1 MGSRAV
7 VAGIAVALVVTGCS
21 LLELSPEE
29 EEDAYLL
36 RVAQAESSWLEASDR
51 FDRALSASYGTRGV
65 FLRAIDDAGLAEGAR
80 ESLDAAEALT
90 APESLAV
97 DHEYWLV
104 FRRAI
109 VDLEPGLIAAIQAG
123 DTLGVIAARQ
133 AFGEVE
139 GDFLLSI
146 GRQFCVHLQ
155 AVDATEDCPADQNLA
170 GGEYGQ
176 AVFGALREYAIR
188 SGPLFFTGVELNP
201 TQRAAYLDVVQP
213 KIEQLLLSAGNRLR
227 ALDPPT
233 EFADDHDVLLAYFD
247 DQHATAV
254 AITAANAAGDDTRV
268 LELYEQY
275 TVVTER
281 LQGALSDAARPIV
294 DPAF

>member
-1 MGSRAV
+1 MGLRAV

-21 LLELSPEE
+21 FLELSPEQR
-29 EEDAYLL
+29 EDAYLL
-36 RVAQAESSWLEASDR
+36 RVAQAESFWLEASGR
-51 FDRALSASYGTRGV
+51 FDRALGASYGTRGV

-80 ESLDAAEALT
+80 RSLDAAEALT
-90 APESLAV
+90 PPETLAA
-97 DHEYWLV
+97 DHELWLV

-109 VDLEPGLIAAIQAG
+109 VELEPELVAAIQAG

-146 GRQFCVHLQ
+146 GRQFCVHLN
-155 AVDATEDCPADQNLA
+155 AVDPTEDCPADQNLA

-188 SGPLFFTGVELNP
+188 TGPLFFTGVELNP
-201 TQRAAYLDVVQP
+201 TQRAGYLDAVQP
-213 KIEQLLLSAGNRLR
+213 QIEQLLLSTGDRLR
-227 ALDPPT
+227 ELDPPT
-233 EFADDHDVLLAYFD
+233 EFAGDHDALLVYFD

-268 LELYEQY
+268 LELYQQY
-275 TVVTER
+275 TLATER
-281 LQGALSDAARPIV
+281 LQGALSEAARPIV

>member
-1 MGSRAV
+1 MGLRA
-7 VAGIAVALVVTGCS
+7 IAAWMAAALVVTGCS
-21 LLELSPEE
+21 FLELSTEQQ
-29 EEDAYLL
+29 EDAYLL
-36 RVAQAESSWLEASDR
+36 RVAQAESHWLEASDR
-51 FDRALSASYGTRGV
+51 FDRALGASYSTRGV
-65 FLRAIDDAGLAEGAR
+65 FLVAISDAGLAEGAKR
-80 ESLDAAEALT
+80 SLDAADALT
-90 APESLAV
+90 PPETLAV
-97 DHEYWLV
+97 DHEHWLV

-109 VDLEPGLIAAIQAG
+109 VELEPQLVAAIQAG

-146 GRQFCVHLQ
+146 GRQFCVHLN
-155 AVDATEDCPADQNLA
+155 AVDPAEDCPADQNLV

-188 SGPLFFTGVELNP
+188 TGPLFFTGVELSP
-201 TQRAAYLDVVQP
+201 TQRASYLDRVQP
-213 KIEQLLLSAGNRLR
+213 DIEQLLRNTGDRLR
-227 ALDPPT
+227 ELAPPN
-233 EFADDHDVLLAYFD
+233 EFAGDHDALLAYFD

-254 AITAANAAGDDTRV
+254 AITAANATGDDARV

-275 TVVTER
+275 RAATDR
-281 LQGALSDAARPIV
+281 LQGALSEAGRSIV